1 MAATLL
7 VIEQPLVVM
16 YNCGVDI
23 DAVRT
28 FVSVADT
35 GQFQEAAAEL
45 AITQQAASKRIAV
58 LEKDLQVQLFTR
70 TARGAELTLDG
81 QALLPHARELLRV
94 EARASDSVRPGRR
107 ALRVDVIGQRLVTA
121 GLLRR
126 FAEGRP
132 GTDVDAV
139 TLLQFD
145 DAVAAVVD
153 GTIDAAFRAV
163 TMPGRRLPHEVRSLR
178 VADEP
183 LQLLA
188 GPDHALAGR
197 AAITMADLSGH
208 RIWMP
213 GAVAGTEWR
222 AFYDELASTFDL
234 TIEATGPNDGT
245 EALFDAIADSPGLAT
260 IVGGSTRLVWPTRY
274 GLRRIPL
281 VDPTPVYPHS
291 LLWRAENRHPVLRA
305 LVEHLDAARTRDT
318 ESDTWVPAWATRR

>member
-1 MAATLL
+1 
-7 VIEQPLVVM
+7 
-16 YNCGVDI
+16 VDI
-23 DAVRT
+23 EAVRT

-35 GQFQEAAAEL
+35 GQFKEAAAEL

-70 TARGAELTLDG
+70 TARGVELTLDG

-121 GLLRR
+121 DLLRR

-132 GTDVDAV
+132 ETNVDAV

-153 GTIDAAFRAV
+153 GSIDGAFRAV

-305 LVEHLDAARTRDT
+305 LVDHLDAGRSRTND
-318 ESDTWVPAWATRR
+318 SSTWVPSWATRH

>member
-1 MAATLL
+1 
-7 VIEQPLVVM
+7 
-16 YNCGVDI
+16 VDI
-23 DAVRT
+23 EAVRT

-58 LEKDLQVQLFTR
+58 LEKDLQVRLFTR

-121 GLLRR
+121 DLLRR

-139 TLLQFD
+139 TLRPFD
-145 DAVAAVVD
+145 DAVAAIVD
-153 GTIDAAFRAV
+153 GSIDAAFRAV
-163 TMPGRRLPHEVRSLR
+163 TMPGRRLPHDVRSLR
-178 VADEP
+178 VVDEP

-188 GPDHALAGR
+188 SPDHALAGR
-197 AAITMADLSGH
+197 ATIAMADLSGY